1 MAHPQVAA
9 FARLAEENSTP
20 TRLLAGQKTLMA
32 RTMHDIRYDEVND
45 ELLVTLYLRKVL
57 VSKIVNEHR
66 GRSHLDGAD

>member
-1 MAHPQVAA
+1 MAHPQIAA

-45 ELLVTLYLRKVL
+45 ELLVT
-57 VSKIVNEHR
+57 NPF
-66 GRSHLDGAD
+66 